1 MNHTNCKPIHCSVLL
16 YQLKEHI
23 KEKCGTDVISM
34 HIWKNTTFIY
44 AKILGEFV
52 EAMRTSVKGGL
63 WYGLVGR
70 FDWALLRVA
79 ESTSDVI

>member
-1 MNHTNCKPIHCSVLL
+1 
-16 YQLKEHI
+16 
-23 KEKCGTDVISM
+23 M

-44 AKILGEFV
+44 AKIIREFV
-52 EAMRTSVKGGL
+52 EAMRTPVKGGL

-70 FDWALLRVA
+70 LDWALLREA